1 MKTIT
6 LKNIANDG
14 WVQTIASVAMVMCVQ
29 KTLVS
34 RRFKKRPS
42 PQKITIVQVY
52 LHHTEKMQ
60 TVRPKKCN
68 FRYYIMLVKISISV
82 RLRRVGYIYEKI
94 TVWLIWNIVSAKVP
108 TTTELSSDK
117 ASKIPQSLHN
127 FFSRSHFSRQ
137 ENIVSSVLKWHECAS
152 FWGFGD
158 VLPDVSLSEHE

>member
-1 MKTIT
+1 MKNHLEFFLLPKNMKTNQKSWATIT
-6 LKNIANDG
+6 SL
-14 WVQTIASVAMVMCVQ
+14 Q
-29 KTLVS
+29 KKDHRHKKLLS
-34 RRFKKRPS
+34 FKSIFIKRKRCKQS
-42 PQKITIVQVY
+42 G
-52 LHHTEKMQ
+52 
-60 TVRPKKCN
+60 PKKCN
-68 FRYYIMLVKISISV
+68 FRYYIMLFKISISV
-82 RLRRVGYIYEKI
+82 QLRRVGYIYEKI

-108 TTTELSSDK
+108 RTTELSSDK